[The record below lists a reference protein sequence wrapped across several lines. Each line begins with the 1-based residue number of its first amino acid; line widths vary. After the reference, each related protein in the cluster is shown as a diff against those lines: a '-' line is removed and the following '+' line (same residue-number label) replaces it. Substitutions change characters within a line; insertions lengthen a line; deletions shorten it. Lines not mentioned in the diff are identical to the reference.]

1 MKYCA
6 QIEDDFMVC
15 KQEDAL
21 PFITQAAGSG
31 DSEPRGR
38 QIETNESNRG
48 SSKFITYM
56 TLFIGDWLFVSYII
70 GK

>member
-1 MKYCA
+1 M
-6 QIEDDFMVC
+6 IC

-21 PFITQAAGSG
+21 PFITQAAGSE

-56 TLFIGDWLFVSYII
+56 TLFVVD
-70 GK
+70 